1 MTAIFTP
8 WGYSVAS
15 LPPLMTVAEFHAA
28 TGNKHADVGNDQ
40 LEAAISA
47 ASAAVRNVCG
57 WHVSP
62 SLECSAKLTAGDD
75 LTGERVRIVALPA
88 TYVSGIVSVTE
99 NGTELSAG
107 EYAAMNNGL
116 LRRACFKAWPNNWN
130 ALEVEYVAGY
140 DAAAVPDLANAA
152 VHVIEAALS
161 IPVGVSS
168 ETAGGVSISYSA
180 EVSAVAAMTAQ
191 RMAGALA
198 PYKVV
203 RAYAA

>member
-1 MTAIFTP
+1 MSAVFTP

-15 LPPLMTVAEFHAA
+15 LPALMTVAEFHALTA
-28 TGNKHADVGNDQ
+28 NKYADMSTDQ
-40 LEAAISA
+40 LEAAIAA
-47 ASAAVRNVCG
+47 ASGAVRNICG
-57 WHVSP
+57 WHVTP

-99 NGTELSAG
+99 NGTELGAG
-107 EYAAMNNGL
+107 DFAAMSNGL

-130 ALEVEYVAGY
+130 AIEVDYIAGF
-140 DAAAVPDLANAA
+140 DAEAVPDFTNAA
-152 VHVIEAALS
+152 LHVIEAALS
-161 IPVGVSS
+161 IPTGVTS

-180 EVSAVAAMTAQ
+180 EASAVASMMAQ